1 MSTNETLGLGELR
14 QAAEELAARLA
25 WVRDSLDPAALAKR
39 LDELGVQLSA
49 EGFWDDPRRAAQVSS
64 EHARTDR
71 KLQTFRTIESE
82 IEDLP
87 TTLELVEEDESLLPE
102 AAASLERIK
111 GEVDHLQE
119 QALFTGEYDAGNAL
133 GTL

>member
-25 WVRDSLDPAALAKR
+25 WVRDYLDPDALEQR
-39 LDELGVQLSA
+39 LDELGEQLSA
-49 EGFWDDPRRAAQVSS
+49 EGFWDDPRHAALVSA

-71 KLQTFRTIESE
+71 KLQTFRSIEGE

-87 TTLELVEEDESLLPE
+87 ATLELVEEDESLLPE
-102 AAASLERIK
+102 AVASLERIK

-119 QALFTGEYDAGNAL
+119 QALFT
-133 GTL
+133 